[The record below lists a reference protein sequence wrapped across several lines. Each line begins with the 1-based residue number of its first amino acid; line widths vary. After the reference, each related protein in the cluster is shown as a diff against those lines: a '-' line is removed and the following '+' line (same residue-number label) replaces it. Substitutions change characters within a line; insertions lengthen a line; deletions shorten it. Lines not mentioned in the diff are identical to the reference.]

1 MQYRY
6 KLGVIGAGN
15 MAKAIV
21 SGAVK
26 SGIFKP
32 EEIAVS
38 DPSADIGVK
47 GVVNIN
53 NNCLLVKESQ
63 YVLFAI
69 KPQIF
74 KTIANDFAECK
85 AEAAISIMAGL
96 TVQTIAAML
105 PSGVNVV
112 RVMPNTPCMV
122 GCGMSCIAECD
133 DAVSLNVVKE
143 IFASIGEVCVLSES
157 LFDAVTSVSGSGP
170 AYVYLFIDG
179 MIKSGVKSG
188 LAYDDARKMA
198 FATVRG
204 AAEMVAANASKS
216 LDELT
221 EAVCSKGGT
230 TIEAVK
236 KFRDGGLEN
245 LIDTAM
251 TACKERS
258 AELGKM

>member
-1 MQYRY
+1 MKYRY
-6 KLGVIGAGN
+6 KLGVVGAGN

-47 GVVNIN
+47 GVININ
-53 NNCLLVKESQ
+53 NNCMLVKESQ
-63 YVLFAI
+63 YILFAI

-74 KTIANDFAECK
+74 RTIADDFAECK

-96 TVQTIAAML
+96 PTQAISDIL
-105 PSGVNVV
+105 PSDVNVV

-122 GCGMSCIAECD
+122 GYGMSCIAECG
-133 DAVSLNVVKE
+133 DAAALDIVKE
-143 IFASIGEVCVLSES
+143 LFASIGEVCVLNES

-170 AYVYLFIDG
+170 AYAYLFIDG

-188 LAYDDARKMA
+188 LPYEDARKMA
-198 FATVRG
+198 YATVRG
-204 AAEMVAANASKS
+204 AAEMVAVNKNKS
-216 LDELT
+216 LEELT

-236 KFRDGGLEN
+236 KFREGGLEE

-258 AELGKM
+258 AELGKL